1 MKDNLIVVLL
11 LSKVIFTENKYG
23 SSNFRVAQLL
33 TESFHSPIIEAVPDL
48 LVSIEQTTHFV
59 NCNVN
64 CHSLKYW
71 GSQVTNKRL
80 GVSGHYKYFCHTI
93 KNY

>member
-33 TESFHSPIIEAVPDL
+33 TERFHSPIIEAVPAW
-48 LVSIEQTTHFV
+48 LVSIHQTIHFE
-59 NCNVN
+59 NNNVN
-64 CHSLKYW
+64 CHSLKYQ
-71 GSQVTNKRL
+71 GSQVTN
-80 GVSGHYKYFCHTI
+80 
-93 KNY
+93 